1 MLISI
6 QFAKGDGKP
15 KQKTKKH
22 VAMRGCQNKQFAFF
36 HLNIPVHYILVIL
49 VANVY

>member
-6 QFAKGDGKP
+6 QFAKGYGKP
-15 KQKTKKH
+15 KQKKH
-22 VAMRGCQNKQFAFF
+22 VAIRGCQNKQFAFF

-49 VANVY
+49 AANVY

>member
-6 QFAKGDGKP
+6 QFAKGYGKP
-15 KQKTKKH
+15 KQKTRGEDDKK
-22 VAMRGCQNKQFAFF
+22 KQFAFF